1 VAHLE
6 IDEAPDERPMT
17 LGRRNVAE
25 PRPGK
30 DFCADMFPLFLCN
43 SGCLPMG
50 ARLSPQVALEN
61 PKQ

>member
-30 DFCADMFPLFLCN
+30 DFCADIYFCAIL
-43 SGCLPMG
+43 
-50 ARLSPQVALEN
+50 VACRRVLDFRRR
-61 PKQ
+61 